1 MVLLRLLVYR
11 GYSVDRYYEKVVK
24 GLFLDDCITKLRDAV
39 VHEIKGAGDVERV
52 HIADDIISRLERG
65 EYDMRG
71 EPYSCTTENGEHVSF
86 YQITMLAMYKDPVP
100 DISLL
105 LEMAE

>member
-39 VHEIKGAGDVERV
+39 AHEIKGARPTADRK

-71 EPYSCTTENGEHVSF
+71 DTYSYTHVSF